1 MFLQIGPPVR
11 HRAPPCTRVKAKLNA
26 ATATPTPERRAAF
39 AEALKPNFSEW
50 DAVMNETTSLEE
62 WARLLPRDTL
72 LVCDP
77 GTVLPIREIAELLHR
92 SCPGWTYMEVPG
104 AGHMAPLTHPEV
116 INPLVVSFLAG

>member
-1 MFLQIGPPVR
+1 MFLQIGPLVR

-50 DAVMNETTSLEE
+50 DAVMNETTSLEQ

-77 GTVLPIREIAELLHR
+77 GTVLPIREIANSCTDHVRGGPTWKCLEPVTWLR
-92 SCPGWTYMEVPG
+92 SRI
-104 AGHMAPLTHPEV
+104 LR
-116 INPLVVSFLAG
+116 